1 MCLICVRWPQNQP
14 TNQPIFFFF
23 FGKYFVL
30 WIPSG
35 LDWRSLSSSFFQTL
49 LDRFDYD
56 DEPEAGDEAKKDET
70 PSVQPTM

>member
-1 MCLICVRWPQNQP
+1 MSGDPK
-14 TNQPIFFFF
+14 TNQFFFF
-23 FGKYFVL
+23 LKYVVL

-35 LDWRSLSSSFFQTL
+35 LKDLTWTLSSSFFQTL